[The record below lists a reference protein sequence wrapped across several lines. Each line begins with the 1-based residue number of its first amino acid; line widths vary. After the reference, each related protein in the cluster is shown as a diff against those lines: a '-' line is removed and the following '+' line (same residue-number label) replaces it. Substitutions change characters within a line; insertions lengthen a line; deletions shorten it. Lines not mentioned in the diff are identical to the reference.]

1 MSFAEFEREMIGER
15 TRDKMSAARR
25 KGRWTGGPPPLGYD
39 IVDRKL
45 VVNDAE
51 AALVRRLFALYLD
64 LHSAVAVARV
74 LNAESQTTKLHVS
87 TKGTSRGARAWDR
100 QSVLHVLRNPLPAGL
115 MPCDGELHDGQHQA
129 IIDQVTY
136 RRVQNML
143 DEGRRE
149 RTRWGRNPAYILAGI
164 IHCALCG
171 QAYTPASTRKGGREY
186 RYYRCSMRD
195 RQGTDACNA
204 GPLPAQAIEDF
215 VVERVRAALVGGKLA
230 SDVTQAVKERLAGQ
244 RVALMAERKELPSK
258 IAALSSEG
266 KRLVDSVSN
275 VNGAGHRLLDEKL
288 QEVGE
293 QLGLIEGRLR
303 EVDHR
308 LSLVDTFEVEAGWV
322 SSCLADFNR
331 VWDTLNAENRGRL
344 VRAVIER
351 VEVDEP
357 KGDVRAFIAD
367 LGAPAETTP
376 TTEKAS
382 A

>member
-1 MSFAEFEREMIGER
+1 
-15 TRDKMSAARR
+15 
-25 KGRWTGGPPPLGYD
+25 
-39 IVDRKL
+39 
-45 VVNDAE
+45 
-51 AALVRRLFALYLD
+51 
-64 LHSAVAVARV
+64 
-74 LNAESQTTKLHVS
+74 VS
-87 TKGTSRGARAWDR
+87 TNGTSRGAREWDR
-100 QSVLHVLRNPLPAGL
+100 QSVLHVLRNPIPAGF
-115 MPCDGELHDGQHQA
+115 MPCNDDVYEGQHQA

-143 DEGRRE
+143 DEGRRQ
-149 RTRWGRNPAYILAGI
+149 RSSWGRNPDYILAGI

-171 QAYTPASTRKGGREY
+171 QAYTPASTRKGNREY
-186 RYYRCSMRD
+186 RYYRCTKRD
-195 RQGTDACNA
+195 KGGVEACVA
-204 GPLPAQAIEDF
+204 GPLPARAIEDF
-215 VVERVRAALVGGKLA
+215 VVERVRDALADGKLA
-230 SDVTQAVKERLAGQ
+230 ADVTRTVKERLAGE
-244 RVALMAERKELPSK
+244 RTSLLAERHDLPSK

-266 KRLVDSVSN
+266 KRLVESVSV
-275 VNGAGHRLLDEKL
+275 VNGAGQRLLDAKL

-293 QLGLIEGRLR
+293 QLGRLEGRQR

-308 LSLVDTFEVEAGWV
+308 LSLVDTFKVEAEWV
-322 SSCLADFNR
+322 SICLADFNR

-367 LGAPAETTP
+367 LGSPAETTT